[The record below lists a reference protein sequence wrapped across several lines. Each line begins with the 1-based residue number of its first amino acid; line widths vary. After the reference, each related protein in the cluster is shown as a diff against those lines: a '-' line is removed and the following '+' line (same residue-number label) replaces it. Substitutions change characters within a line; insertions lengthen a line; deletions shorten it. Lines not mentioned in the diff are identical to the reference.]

1 MEGKGIVDMIE
12 KKLYNASLG
21 GSVESLHALMQED
34 ELTLARVSVTC
45 FNETPLHVAA
55 MLGHLDFARALLDYK
70 PDLFVTRLDSEG
82 RSPLHLA
89 SATGYIEIV
98 RLLLTADPEVCLI
111 RDEERRT
118 PLHLAIM
125 NGQIDV
131 VKELVKV
138 KPEATMYT
146 LDQGETILHS
156 CVTYNRLEA
165 LKFLIESRMVEDN
178 YADDIGNT
186 ILHTATALK
195 RVQVKLHR
203 FCSFLSIINVVPII
217 VPFLLVTY
225 GNLETVVPII

>member
-12 KKLYNASLG
+12 KKLYNASLA

-55 MLGHLDFARALLDYK
+55 MLGHLEFARALLYYK

-89 SATGYIEIV
+89 SANGYIEIV

-131 VKELVKV
+131 VKELVTV

-156 CVTYNRLEA
+156 CVIYNRLEA
-165 LKFLIESRMVEDN
+165 LKFLIESRTVQDN
-178 YADDIGNT
+178 YADIADDIGNT

-217 VPFLLVTY
+217 VAFLLVTWEF
-225 GNLETVVPII
+225 NFTW